1 MKVVIV
7 SVSYKDYCLENQKL
21 VHSISDGFE
30 LFSFDNQDENLGVMV
45 IEEKDQVVDTYDEQS
60 SDDVFKINMKKMIKQ
75 QNRMVNQRLRQN
87 KR

>member
-7 SVSYKDYCLENQKL
+7 SVSYKDYFLENQKL

-45 IEEKDQVVDTYDEQS
+45 IEEKDQVMDTYDEQS
-60 SDDVFKINMKKMIKQ
+60 SDNIFKTNMKKMIKQ
-75 QNRMVNQRLRQN
+75 QNRMVNQKLRQN

>member
-7 SVSYKDYCLENQKL
+7 SVSYKDYFLENQKL
-21 VHSISDGFE
+21 VNSISDDFE
-30 LFSFDNQDENLGVMV
+30 LFPFDNQDENLGIMV
-45 IEEKDQVVDTYDEQS
+45 IEEKDQVMDTYDEQS
-60 SDDVFKINMKKMIKQ
+60 SDNIFKTNMKKMIKQ